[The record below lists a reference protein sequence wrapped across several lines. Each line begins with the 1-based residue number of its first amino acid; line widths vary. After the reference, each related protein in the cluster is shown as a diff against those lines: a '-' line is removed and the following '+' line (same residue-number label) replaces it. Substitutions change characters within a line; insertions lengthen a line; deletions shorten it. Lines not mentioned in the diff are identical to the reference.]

1 MIQRT
6 MIKLLI
12 MLLFLKRML
21 QRFSEK
27 YILPDTEKTE
37 SMLVRTF
44 TSVLAEEGFCVYLFL
59 YDLSNTI

>member
-27 YILPDTEKTE
+27 YILPDTGKTE
-37 SMLVRTF
+37 SMHVRTF
-44 TSVLAEEGFCVYLFL
+44 ISVLAV
-59 YDLSNTI
+59 